1 MKQWLVQVV
10 VALVV
15 LIGLAT
21 FYELA
26 GVDTNLDTGNSIAIG
41 LAELVL
47 VWLLV
52 ACLGVAIS
60 FGVRVL
66 RRRRR

>member
-1 MKQWLVQVV
+1 MKRWLVQVV
-10 VALVV
+10 AALVV
-15 LIGLAT
+15 LIALRT
-21 FYELA
+21 VYELA
-26 GVDTNLDTGNSIAIG
+26 GVDTNIDTGNTVAIG

-52 ACLGVAIS
+52 ACLGLTVS
-60 FGVRVL
+60 FLARVL